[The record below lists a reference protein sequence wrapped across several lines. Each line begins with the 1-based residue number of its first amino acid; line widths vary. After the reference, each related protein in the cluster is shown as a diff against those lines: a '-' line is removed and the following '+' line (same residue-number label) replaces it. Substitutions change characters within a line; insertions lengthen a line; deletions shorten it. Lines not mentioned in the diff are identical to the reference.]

1 MSDRLGEAAGNV
13 GGSVAGAAAAL
24 GPNVDLAAAAASGSV
39 TAAVRQGACRPDAL
53 DGDCDGPLTDAA
65 AIFRDICLRSGAG
78 FPDLLAVDHDAKFT
92 SEVFRA
98 IVNSMGWCLIVG
110 SAHHKDTDA

>member
-39 TAAVRQGACRPDAL
+39 MTDVSIGVDAASTAAFAP
-53 DGDCDGPLTDAA
+53 
-65 AIFRDICLRSGAG
+65 
-78 FPDLLAVDHDAKFT
+78 AKQ
-92 SEVFRA
+92 
-98 IVNSMGWCLIVG
+98 
-110 SAHHKDTDA
+110 